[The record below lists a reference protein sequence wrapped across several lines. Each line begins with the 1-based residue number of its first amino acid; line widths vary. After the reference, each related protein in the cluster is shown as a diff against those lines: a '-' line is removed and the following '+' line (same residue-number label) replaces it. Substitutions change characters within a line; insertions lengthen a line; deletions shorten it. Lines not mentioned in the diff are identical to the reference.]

1 MHTPHTLLDI
11 NLQLFNG
18 AAGGAGGAAGD
29 GGAAGAAQGDAG
41 TLPKAGTSSS
51 GSSRQRSGD
60 LSNVVYGIQDAATSA
75 ADASA
80 SPAAGDTKGE
90 GNAKADAKASKTPEE
105 MDQAFE
111 DLINGEFKDQFSR
124 RMQQIINRRFKDS
137 KGMEE
142 QLASHQPI
150 LDMMLKRYDVAD
162 GDMGKL
168 KQAIEEDN
176 AFWEEIGDRLGF
188 TAKQARAQYQL
199 EMENK
204 SHMEEA
210 RKATELQKAMAQ
222 QERARQQYNAWM
234 QAAEEVRQAHPNFNL
249 DAELKNPQFTR
260 MLQSGV
266 DMRHAYETLHL
277 YEIMDNATRAA
288 SQQTEQ
294 QVTARVKQKA
304 ARPAENGTSS
314 QGGKVYKP
322 NASSWS
328 AKDRAEIAR
337 RVARGENIK
346 L

>member
-1 MHTPHTLLDI
+1 MHTNPTLLDI

-18 AAGGAGGAAGD
+18 AAGGAGAAGD
-29 GGAAGAAQGDAG
+29 GGAAPAQDGAS

-60 LSNVVYGIQDAATSA
+60 LSNVVYGIQDAATSD

-80 SPAAGDTKGE
+80 SPVAGDTKGE
-90 GNAKADAKASKTPEE
+90 GNTKTETKVSRTPEQ
-105 MDQAFE
+105 MDQDFE
-111 DLINGEFKDQFSR
+111 ALINGEYKDQFSK

-142 QLASHQPI
+142 QLATHQPI

-204 SHMEEA
+204 SHMEQA
-210 RKATELQKAMAQ
+210 RKATEMQKAMIQ
-222 QERARQQYNAWM
+222 QQQARQQYNAWM
-234 QAAEEVRQAHPNFNL
+234 QAAEQVKAAHPNFNL

-266 DMRHAYETLHL
+266 DMQHAYETLHL
-277 YEIMDNATRAA
+277 YEIMDNATRTA

-294 QVTARVKQKA
+294 QVTAKIKQKA
-304 ARPAENGTSS
+304 SRPAENGTSS